1 MMKKRISA
9 IIMVLVICI
18 SFSVPAFATETSYVV
33 DQSGT
38 LTDKELKDLN
48 GLGETFANST
58 GCDILYAFI
67 NDEDMDT
74 FAQNTD
80 LGKYENGILMIENED
95 FWDVYTYGEPQS
107 YLSDDDVDT
116 LRDAFENGDDANN
129 ADSFFKCIAAY
140 MYKADKLVRE
150 KSAAGKD
157 ESSVVENSNST
168 VQNIG
173 GYNTTVG
180 KNDTLILENRTRVV
194 DMAELMDE
202 SEKSTLLSKLDEIS
216 ERQKLDVVVVT
227 VNTLDHKTPAD
238 YADDFYDY
246 NGYGFGDN
254 KDGVLLL
261 VSMEDRDWYITTTGY
276 GITAFTDKGIEYI
289 SDQFLPKLSD
299 GDYYESFVE
308 YANQCDKFI
317 TQAKT
322 GEPYD
327 VGNMP
332 KEPFPT
338 VTAIVVG
345 LIIGFIVA
353 FVITSSMK
361 GKLKTVRMQNEAS
374 NYVTK
379 RGMRVTNKQDVFLY
393 SHVSKIRRSTES
405 SHGGGGGSSTH
416 ISSSG
421 SSHGGGGGKF

>member
-1 MMKKRISA
+1 MKKRISA
-9 IIMVLVICI
+9 IIMILVICF
-18 SFSVPAFATETSYVV
+18 SFSVPAFATETIYVV

-48 GLGETFANST
+48 ELGETLANST

-67 NDEDMDT
+67 DDEDIDLY
-74 FAQNTD
+74 AIETD
-80 LGKYENGILMIENED
+80 LGKCANGILMVEND
-95 FWDVYTYGEPQS
+95 NVWNIYTYGEPK
-107 YLSDDDVDT
+107 YYIDDNDVDA
-116 LRDAFENGDDANN
+116 LRDAFEKGDDANN
-129 ADSFFKCIAAY
+129 AENLFKSVSAY
-140 MYKADKLVRE
+140 MHKANEIVKENSSSLP
-150 KSAAGKD
+150 S
-157 ESSVVENSNST
+157 ESSISENSNVT

-180 KNDTLILENRTRVV
+180 KNNTLILENRTRVV

-202 SEKSTLLSKLDEIS
+202 SEKSSLLSKLDEIS
-216 ERQKLDVVVVT
+216 ERQKLDVVVLT
-227 VNTLDHKTPAD
+227 VDTLDGKTPEE
-238 YADDFYDY
+238 YADDFFDY
-246 NGYGFGDN
+246 NNYGFGDN

-261 VSMEDRDWYITTTGY
+261 VSMEDRDWHISTKGY
-276 GITAFTDKGIEYI
+276 GITAITDKGIEYI

-317 TQAKT
+317 TQART

-332 KEPFPT
+332 KEPFP
-338 VTAIVVG
+338 VVSAVVMG
-345 LIIGFIVA
+345 LVIGLVVAFIVT
-353 FVITSSMK
+353 FIMK
-361 GKLKTVRMQNEAS
+361 GNLKTVQMQNSAS
-374 NYVTK
+374 DYVRKGSMKVTK
-379 RGMRVTNKQDVFLY
+379 RQDAFLY
-393 SHVSKIRRSTES
+393 SHVSKTRRETQS
-405 SHGGGGGSSTH
+405 SGHSGGGGSSTH